1 MGGRPVSD
9 RIVNFAPGP
18 AALPEEVLREAQDA
32 LWDLDGS
39 GIGVLEHSHRG
50 RVIDDLFARTEADC
64 RRLAKIP
71 DDYRILF
78 LQGGASTQFAM
89 LPANLLPDGS
99 TADYLHTGSWSKKA
113 MIEARRFGRVHVA
126 ASSESENFSHI
137 PSRSDTHYSERP
149 VYVHFTSNNTIVGT
163 QFREEPLP
171 PDPSWL
177 ACDACSDLFSR
188 PIDVRR
194 YGIVYA
200 GAQKNLGPAG
210 VTLVI
215 VREELIER
223 AARDLPTMLR
233 YGIHAEQGSRYNTPP
248 VFGIYIMGR
257 VIRWLL
263 DRGGLEATAVANQA
277 KARLVYDAIDAS
289 SFFRGTARKDS
300 RSLMNLTFRAPSV
313 ELEAAF
319 VSEAEAQGLSGLQG
333 HRSVGGMRASLYN
346 AFPQEG
352 CEALVQF
359 MKDFEARRG

>member
-1 MGGRPVSD
+1 MGDRFVSD

-18 AALPEEVLREAQDA
+18 AALPEPVLREAQEA
-32 LWDLDGS
+32 LWDLNGS
-39 GIGVLEHSHRG
+39 GIGVLEHSHRS

-64 RRLAKIP
+64 RTLAGIP
-71 DDYRILF
+71 DEYRILF

-89 LPANLLPDGS
+89 LPANLLPEGA

-113 MIEARRFGRVHVA
+113 MVEARRYGNVHIA
-126 ASSESENFSHI
+126 ASSEPEKFSYI
-137 PSRSDTHYSERP
+137 PSRSDAQYSERP
-149 VYVHFTSNNTIVGT
+149 TYVHFTSNNTIVGT
-163 QFREEPLP
+163 QFREEPVP
-171 PDPSWL
+171 PDGSWL
-177 ACDACSDLFSR
+177 ACDACSDVFSR
-188 PIDVRR
+188 PIDIRR
-194 YGIVYA
+194 YGVLYA

-210 VTLVI
+210 VTLVVI
-215 VREELIER
+215 RQDLLER

-248 VFGIYIMGR
+248 VFGIYVLGR

-263 DRGGLEATAVANQA
+263 DRGGLEATAAVNQA

-289 SFFRGTARKDS
+289 GFFRGTAREDS
-300 RSLMNLTFRAPSV
+300 RSLMNVTYRAPSV
-313 ELEAAF
+313 ELEADF
-319 VSEAEAQGLSGLQG
+319 VSEAEAQGLSGLKG

-346 AFPQEG
+346 AFPESG